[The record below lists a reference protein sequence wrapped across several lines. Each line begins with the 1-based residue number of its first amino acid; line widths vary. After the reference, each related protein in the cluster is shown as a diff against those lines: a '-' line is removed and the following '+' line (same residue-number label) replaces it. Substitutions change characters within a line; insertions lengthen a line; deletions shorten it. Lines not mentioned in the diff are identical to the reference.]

1 MKTGSTLWSHNV
13 PAFRGMNILTPTIH
27 QNLVFTS
34 SYDGATFGFELNKAG
49 DSWAVKEKW
58 KDPTQGYMSSSI
70 IISDHVYLHLRNR
83 RMTCFNIKTGKR
95 KWITSKRFGE
105 YMSMVAQDNLIVA
118 LNDRGVPLLIKASPK
133 EFELLDS
140 REISDDSTWA
150 HLVVT
155 TNQIWVRE
163 LHTLTVFKWELPVD
177 TISLPP
183 DS

>member
-1 MKTGSTLWSHNV
+1 
-13 PAFRGMNILTPTIH
+13 
-27 QNLVFTS
+27 
-34 SYDGATFGFELNKAG
+34 
-49 DSWAVKEKW
+49 
-58 KDPTQGYMSSSI
+58 
-70 IISDHVYLHLRNR
+70 
-83 RMTCFNIKTGKR
+83 MTCFDIKTGKR

-140 REISDDSTWA
+140 RKISDDSTWA